1 MKRILGVVALF
12 ALVAACTPAAS
23 SAPTVSASPSSSASA
38 SASVAPTATANPSPG
53 ASSSASPSASPT
65 ATPEPTT
72 ALGDFTCDLPVTLP
86 ATTDRA
92 QITDVR
98 VGRHGSGPTGYDR
111 IVFEFQGQG
120 IPEFRLRV
128 GRPPF
133 TFDPSGLPMSVRG
146 QAFLVMVL
154 QGGTGITPNG
164 RETYTG
170 PTTFTPR
177 FPRLRQLRQAGDF
190 EAVSEWVAG
199 LGGRA
204 CYRLDVFTDPTR
216 IVLDVQHP

>member
-1 MKRILGVVALF
+1 M
-12 ALVAACTPAAS
+12 
-23 SAPTVSASPSSSASA
+23 
-38 SASVAPTATANPSPG
+38 
-53 ASSSASPSASPT
+53 
-65 ATPEPTT
+65 
-72 ALGDFTCDLPVTLP
+72 TLP
-86 ATTDRA
+86 ATKDRA

-111 IVFEFQGQG
+111 IVFEFQGSG

-133 TFDPSGLPMSVRG
+133 TFDPSGLPMPVRG

-154 QGGTGITPNG
+154 RGGTGITPDG
-164 RETYTG
+164 RETYSG
-170 PTTFTPR
+170 PTTFTPL

-199 LGGRA
+199 LGGAA
-204 CYRLDVFTDPTR
+204 CYRLEVYTKPTR
-216 IVLDVQHP
+216 IVLDLQHP